1 MPKMYRV
8 FAFWTI
14 VFALLAAVGGM
25 PVMALIFFANTALF
39 LALSYMNLSE
49 KGYMISNGYGD
60 LKDKTFRISHMADY
74 TLDDVNGLLNTIKDI
89 LNL

>member
-1 MPKMYRV
+1 MARMYRV

-39 LALSYMNLSE
+39 LALSYLNLSE
-49 KGYMISNGYGD
+49 KGYIYWFAGY
-60 LKDKTFRISHMADY
+60 LIVFFIAFTYYTTFMM
-74 TLDDVNGLLNTIKDI
+74 
-89 LNL
+89 